1 MKRIYNW
8 LLVIACIVLHSCA
21 GTKQVAVA
29 NTDINN
35 LKFTV
40 EEAPE
45 WTKLLNRQ
53 HGWFGADGIFV
64 LPANGVD
71 KADSSVENTILFSDT
86 MLGDIVNDRP
96 APGFIMVHN
105 SVALLKGYEPKEE
118 NIEFKWKAT
127 KPRKEG
133 SFFIPQTPNAKP
145 DDYYWLGDGFVNHE
159 MGDKSYIFCMMIK
172 FILQNI

>member
-1 MKRIYNW
+1 MKRNYYWI
-8 LLVIACIVLHSCA
+8 LLAFLSTSYSCKTTA
-21 GTKQVAVA
+21 QTAK

-96 APGFIMVHN
+96 KRVT
-105 SVALLKGYEPKEE
+105 S
-118 NIEFKWKAT
+118 
-127 KPRKEG
+127 
-133 SFFIPQTPNAKP
+133 
-145 DDYYWLGDGFVNHE
+145 
-159 MGDKSYIFCMMIK
+159 
-172 FILQNI
+172 